1 MADHFFAINRGLE
14 GFSEVDIVKGTS
26 STSAADMELRLADAA
41 GLTRR
46 DVLIALKAFMR
57 AFDSP
62 GSYVT
67 NFPPE

>member
-14 GFSEVDIVKGTS
+14 GFSEVDIVKATS

-46 DVLIALKAFMR
+46 DVLIALKALMR

-67 NFPPE
+67 DFPPE